1 MNIYT
6 SENAILIIA
15 LTALVTYSM
24 RVGGL
29 LLAGYLP
36 TGGRFSRALKAL
48 PGTILISLAAPGFF
62 NEGLIGFAGG
72 IVTVAMAFKTKNVF
86 LAMLAGMLVV
96 ALGRLF
102 L

>member
-1 MNIYT
+1 MNIY
-6 SENAILIIA
+6 SSDNAIQVIFFVS
-15 LTALVTYSM
+15 LVTYLM

-36 TGGRFSRALKAL
+36 TGGRFGRALNAL

-62 NEGLIGFAGG
+62 NEGFTGFAAGL
-72 IVTVAMAFKTKNVF
+72 VTVAITFKTQNVF

-96 ALGRLF
+96 ALSRFF

>member
-1 MNIYT
+1 MNIY
-6 SENAILIIA
+6 SPENAIIVIA
-15 LTALVTYSM
+15 LAALATYGM

-36 TGGRFSRALKAL
+36 TGGRFGKALKAL

-72 IVTVAMAFKTKNVF
+72 IVTVAITFKTKNVF

-96 ALGRLF
+96 ALGRQF
-102 L
+102 F

>member
-1 MNIYT
+1 MNLY
-6 SENAILIIA
+6 SPENAIIVIVLAA
-15 LTALVTYSM
+15 LATYSM

-36 TGGRFSRALKAL
+36 TGGRFGRALKAL

-72 IVTVAMAFKTKNVF
+72 IVTVAITFKTKMF
-86 LAMLAGMLVV
+86 
-96 ALGRLF
+96 F
-102 L
+102 